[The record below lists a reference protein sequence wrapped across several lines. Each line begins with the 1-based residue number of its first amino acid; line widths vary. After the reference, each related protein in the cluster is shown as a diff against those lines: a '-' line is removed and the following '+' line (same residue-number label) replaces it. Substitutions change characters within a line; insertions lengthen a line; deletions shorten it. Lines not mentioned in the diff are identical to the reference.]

1 MEKSNSK
8 EMIRTVANN
17 LGVILSNSA
26 FTLIGY
32 NRNHLLVNNHEFRA

>member
-8 EMIRTVANN
+8 EMILMVANN

-26 FTLIGY
+26 FTLIAS
-32 NRNHLLVNNHEFRA
+32 NRNHLLGNNHEFRA